1 MTASEIAELRKQLG
15 MNRREIAEAL
25 NVDYDTYRAWEN
37 GRRRLSAIGETAI
50 RLLAEKRMAIKGKQE
65 HL

>member
-25 NVDYDTYRAWEN
+25 NVDYDTYMAW
-37 GRRRLSAIGETAI
+37 
-50 RLLAEKRMAIKGKQE
+50 
-65 HL
+65 